1 MIRHCVFVTV
11 SPDATDADR
20 DDIVEALRGLPAQI
34 SEIRSYEVGT
44 DLGLRDG
51 NADLAI
57 VASFDDEAGW
67 RAYLSHPAHLQAI
80 DEHIAPHSTGLT
92 SVQFEL

>member
-1 MIRHCVFVTV
+1 VRILSTG
-11 SPDATDADR
+11 PGL
-20 DDIVEALRGLPAQI
+20 DIVEALRGLPAQI
-34 SEIRSYEVGT
+34 SEIRSYEVGA